1 MINRSVEE
9 FYQVIKN
16 SEELQQQLA
25 NTQDQDSFNDLAVE
39 LGKENGYDFTAEEV
53 NSFVKFKSNNVNVEL
68 QDEDLALVAG
78 GRLKKPKTCPFDTR
92 ITACFIRSGCWGS
105 RC

>member
-39 LGKENGYDFTAEEV
+39 LGKQNGYDFTAEEV

-78 GRLKKPKTCPFDTR
+78 AKRKSCPLNTSF
-92 ITACFIRSGCWGS
+92 TACFIRSGCWGS
-105 RC
+105 KC

>member
-25 NTQDQDSFNDLAVE
+25 NTQDQDSFNELAVE
-39 LGKENGYDFTAEEV
+39 LGKENGYDFTVEEV
-53 NSFVKFKSNNVNVEL
+53 NSFVKFKSNNINVEL

-78 GRLKKPKTCPFDTR
+78 AKRGGGCPLNTR
-92 ITACFIRSGCWGS
+92 FTVCFLRSGCWGS

>member
-25 NTQDQDSFNDLAVE
+25 NTQDQDSFNQLAVE
-39 LGKENGYDFTAEEV
+39 LGKENGYDFTADEV
-53 NSFVKFKSNNVNVEL
+53 NSFVKFKSNSINVEL

-78 GRLKKPKTCPFDTR
+78 GKKPKTCPIDTR
-92 ITACFIRSGCWGS
+92 FTACFLRSGCWGS

>member
-25 NTQDQDSFNDLAVE
+25 NTQDQDSFNELAVE
-39 LGKENGYDFTAEEV
+39 LGKENGYDFTVEEV
-53 NSFVKFKSNNVNVEL
+53 NSFVRFKSNNINVEL

-78 GRLKKPKTCPFDTR
+78 GKKKTCPLKTGF
-92 ITACFIRSGCWGS
+92 TACFLRSGCWGS
-105 RC
+105 KC

>member
-25 NTQDQDSFNDLAVE
+25 NTQDQDSFNELAVE
-39 LGKENGYDFTAEEV
+39 LGKENGYDFTVEEV
-53 NSFVKFKSNNVNVEL
+53 NSFVRFKSNNINVEL

-78 GRLKKPKTCPFDTR
+78 GKKKTCPLNTGF
-92 ITACFIRSGCWGS
+92 TACFLRSGCWGS
-105 RC
+105 KC

>member
-25 NTQDQDSFNDLAVE
+25 NTQDQDSFNELAVE
-39 LGKENGYDFTAEEV
+39 LGKENGYDFTVEEV
-53 NSFVKFKSNNVNVEL
+53 NSFVRFKSNNINVEL

-78 GRLKKPKTCPFDTR
+78 GGKKKTCPLNTGF
-92 ITACFIRSGCWGS
+92 TACFLKSGCWGS
-105 RC
+105 KC